1 MPSFIAS
8 VLWIG
13 SDFLLILILIR
24 AVKSRMLSSYSV
36 FYGYVGFVLTVS
48 LLRRVVALSLG
59 KSAPLYSAVYYLPT
73 FAEPLLQ
80 MWILWDIYRRIIG
93 YDKASW
99 RNGFS
104 LIIVGILLTAP
115 VAWGVFSLKGGSL
128 FYPYHVLTLFL
139 QMAICLQI
147 CREAVRAR
155 EKIDLG
161 QNLKGILSGLSLMIG
176 CQAINFISLVFN
188 QSSYL
193 VFWFFVRFIYFVA
206 LILFAY
212 ALWDY
217 APIYRVDPSYQHRL
231 RKASRELYETVRTA
245 LVNRR

>member
-1 MPSFIAS
+1 MSSLIDS

-13 SDFLLILILIR
+13 TDCLLLLILIR
-24 AVKSRMLSSYSV
+24 AVKGRMLSAYPV
-36 FYGYVGFVLTVS
+36 FYGYLGFLLMVS

-59 KSAPLYSAVYYLPT
+59 RQSSLYSSVYYLPT
-73 FAEPLLQ
+73 FLFPLLQ
-80 MWILWDIYRRIIG
+80 IWILWDLYRRIIG
-93 YDKASW
+93 YSKSAW
-99 RNGFS
+99 RNCVS
-104 LIIVGILLTAP
+104 SIIVVAVLTAP
-115 VAWGVFSLKGGSL
+115 VVWGVLSLKGSRF
-128 FYPYHVLTLFL
+128 FYQYHALTLFF
-139 QMAICLQI
+139 QMVICLQV

-176 CQAINFISLVFN
+176 CQAINFISRVFN
-188 QSSYL
+188 QSSY
-193 VFWFFVRFIYFVA
+193 VAFWFFVEFVYLMS

-217 APIYRVDPSYQHRL
+217 SPIYRVDSSHQHRL
-231 RKASRELYETVRTA
+231 RTAGRDLYEMVRAT

>member
-1 MPSFIAS
+1 MAS

-24 AVKSRMLSSYSV
+24 AVKSKILSAYSV
-36 FYGYVGFVLTVS
+36 FYGYLGFVLMVS

-59 KSAPLYSAVYYLPT
+59 RNSSLYSAVYDLPT
-73 FAEPLLQ
+73 FLFPLLHI
-80 MWILWDIYRRIIG
+80 WILWDIYRRIIG
-93 YDKASW
+93 YSKVSW
-99 RNGFS
+99 RNCVS
-104 LIIVGILLTAP
+104 LITVVAVLTAP
-115 VAWGVFSLKGGSL
+115 VAWGVFSLKGGRL
-128 FYPYHVLTLFL
+128 FYPYHTLTLFL

-155 EKIDLG
+155 AKIDLG

-176 CQAINFISLVFN
+176 CQAINFIGLVFN
-188 QSSYL
+188 QSSHL
-193 VFWFFVRFIYFVA
+193 VFWFFVQFVYSMA
-206 LILFAY
+206 LIAFAY

-217 APIYRVDPSYQHRL
+217 APITRVDPSHQHRL
-231 RKASRELYETVRTA
+231 RTASQGLYEIVRAA

>member
-1 MPSFIAS
+1 MSSLIVS

-13 SDFLLILILIR
+13 SDFLLFLILIR
-24 AVKSRMLSSYSV
+24 AVKGRMLSAYPV
-36 FYGYVGFVLTVS
+36 FYGYLGFALTVS
-48 LLRRVVALSLG
+48 LVRRVVALSFG
-59 KSAPLYSAVYYLPT
+59 TNVPLYRDVYYLPT
-73 FAEPLLQ
+73 YVAPLVQ
-80 MWILWDIYRRIIG
+80 IWILGDLYRRIIG
-93 YDKASW
+93 YSKTSW
-99 RNGFS
+99 RNCVS
-104 LIIVGILLTAP
+104 LIIVAAVLTAP
-115 VAWGVFSLKGGSL
+115 VAWGIYSLKGGRL
-128 FYPYHVLTLFL
+128 FYSYHALTLFL

-176 CQAINFISLVFN
+176 CQTINFIGRVFN
-188 QSSYL
+188 QSSDL
-193 VFWFFVRFIYFVA
+193 VFWFFVQFVYFMA

-217 APIYRVDPSYQHRL
+217 SPIFRVDPSHQHRL
-231 RKASRELYETVRTA
+231 RKSSRKLYEIVRVT